1 MWTCNICFKTFDR
14 STSYYNHRKSHKPNY
29 EIDSSK
35 NETNSNE
42 ESSIEEF
49 SLDSQMPLNE
59 YNHSFISHPIL
70 LTDINQ
76 EFEILNPTFSKDN
89 DQSKDQSDNEQDFSN
104 EFEHP
109 ILEITNPT
117 FSENSDQSS
126 DQSSIEQD
134 FPNEIYRDFIKL
146 VKY

>member
-29 EIDSSK
+29 EIDSSE

-42 ESSIEEF
+42 ESSTEEF
-49 SLDSQMPLNE
+49 SLDSQMSLNE
-59 YNHSFISHPIL
+59 YISHPNF

-76 EFEILNPTFSKDN
+76 VFETLNPTFSKDN
-89 DQSKDQSDNEQDFSN
+89 NQSKDQSDNEQDFSN
-104 EFEHP
+104 EFERP
-109 ILEITNPT
+109 ILEIVNPT

-126 DQSSIEQD
+126 NQSSIE
-134 FPNEIYRDFIKL
+134 
-146 VKY
+146 

>member
-14 STSYYNHRKSHKPNY
+14 STSYYNHRKGHKSNY
-29 EIDSSK
+29 EIDSSE

-49 SLDSQMPLNE
+49 SLDSQMSLNE
-59 YNHSFISHPIL
+59 YNHSHPIL

-89 DQSKDQSDNEQDFSN
+89 NQYKDQSDNEQDFSN

-117 FSENSDQSS
+117 FS
-126 DQSSIEQD
+126 
-134 FPNEIYRDFIKL
+134 
-146 VKY
+146 